1 MRRKPKFPHDNRE
14 KEMKSMMRILTPPA
28 GTPLLRK
35 ERGRGEVISRRLG
48 KL

>member
-1 MRRKPKFPHDNRE
+1 MKRKPKFPHDGWE
-14 KEMKSMMRILTPPA
+14 EDVKSMTKILTLPA

-35 ERGRGEVISRRLG
+35 ERGGGEVISIRLG